1 MLLCSATLRE
11 LLFFDKIGVSED
23 VSQYLREILHRSE
36 NLGFIL
42 ASPAEFIPHYTL
54 LRLGI
59 MGYTVHSYGR
69 RFFEKRYPPRYI
81 SNEAWKNKAELY
93 KITVTIPFYTRRE
106 TS

>member
-69 RFFEKRYPPRYI
+69 RFL
-81 SNEAWKNKAELY
+81 KNGTLPVIFPMKHG
-93 KITVTIPFYTRRE
+93 KIRWNFIK
-106 TS
+106 